1 MIINHPQLEILN
13 APNLLIN
20 FQPLNNFLII
30 PRILYQAGKMHFIQ
44 KIPFANKDVAKH
56 KETYKS
62 SYPSYI
68 RIL

>member
-1 MIINHPQLEILN
+1 MKFILKM
-13 APNLLIN
+13 
-20 FQPLNNFLII
+20 PLNNFLII

>member
-1 MIINHPQLEILN
+1 MKFILKM
-13 APNLLIN
+13 
-20 FQPLNNFLII
+20 PLNNFLII
-30 PRILYQAGKMHFIQ
+30 PRILYHAGKMHFIQ